1 MKPNTD
7 PKKQPQQTPGKAFS
21 RRRLK
26 TFMDELKERPALLEQ
41 FESIMGI
48 AAGGDGDAPIR
59 TADEIE
65 SLVIDATRKLGNST
79 MQQWAQGAQQR
90 AIESCK
96 KEHPKARLKKS
107 TLSWWCMFGE
117 VRIEEITLRAGT
129 EHHLRPFA
137 GHAKVSGRCKS
148 LRLERAMCDF
158 GIEDSFASANK
169 RLLEHYGFKLHAG
182 AMRSATLK
190 HAARAEIKLKAEYAQ
205 PYRKLPAQGAG
216 VIIAEADGSMLCTVP
231 EGLPRKATRPRAW
244 QEIRLLASQRQGSVE
259 TTYAAT
265 FESVQ
270 EAGVRWGHT
279 AKEAGRALQSRI
291 HAVCDG
297 AEWIALQT
305 REVFGA
311 DATLLTDFYHVS
323 EYLAAA
329 APACRPAA
337 PGPWRHTQQKRL
349 KRGASAQVIAELAVH
364 REAAEVADENAPV
377 RAAHRY

>member
-1 MKPNTD
+1 M
-7 PKKQPQQTPGKAFS
+7 
-21 RRRLK
+21 
-26 TFMDELKERPALLEQ
+26 
-41 FESIMGI
+41 
-48 AAGGDGDAPIR
+48 
-59 TADEIE
+59 
-65 SLVIDATRKLGNST
+65 
-79 MQQWAQGAQQR
+79 
-90 AIESCK
+90 
-96 KEHPKARLKKS
+96 
-107 TLSWWCMFGE
+107 
-117 VRIEEITLRAGT
+117 RIGEITLRTGT

-137 GHAKVSGRCKS
+137 GHAKLSGRCKS

-169 RLLEHYGFKLHAG
+169 RLLEHYGFQLNAG

-190 HAARAEIKLKAEYAQ
+190 HAARAEQKLKAGYAQ
-205 PYRKLPAQGAG
+205 PWRELPARGPG

-231 EGLPRKATRPRAW
+231 GGLPRKAPRPRAW

-279 AKEAGRALQSRI
+279 AKEAGRALESRI

-297 AEWIALQT
+297 AEWIAIQT

-329 APACRPAA
+329 APVCRPEA
-337 PGPWRHTQQKRL
+337 PGQWRHTQQKRL
-349 KRGASAQVIAELAVH
+349 KRGAGAQVIAELAVH

-377 RAAHRY
+377 RAAHRYLSNRPDTLDYPAAIAAELPIGSGLIESGHKHVLQARIKKAGAWWTEANAHALCQLRTLRANLQWDKYWEKN